1 MADPGAEPTPPPPVG
16 EAGRSATRRLGTDWA
31 IWLVLRLVA
40 LAIIIGWIPW
50 PELVNDLTIY
60 GTWVTDSL
68 GFGRFPTDEMWQYP
82 PLAGP
87 VFVAGAWLPGQRLGF
102 ALLFLAFDAAIMAM
116 LARQAG
122 RTGLAGGTRLWAL
135 LPLIVG
141 PLILARFDVVPTAFA
156 VAAVLAAAH
165 PAASGGLAA
174 TGAWL
179 KIWPLLVLAAV
190 RRRDL
195 PRAALGVLGASA
207 VIAGVLAVTTED
219 PMSFLAGQRDRG
231 LQIESLAAWPFLVAR
246 ALGAPVEVI
255 YRYGAH
261 EVEATGVDLVARGAT
276 LATLVLLALVAVQRL
291 RGALE
296 TLSGADVALATVLFS
311 VATSRVFSGQYF
323 IWLLALAAVC
333 LADPGSRMRRT
344 IWLLIAAGL
353 ATHLVYPWLYSALLD
368 GSPIAVVAQ
377 TVRVGLTLA
386 ATGTALVVVARP
398 GHAHASGSPP
408 SSISRS
414 RSADRSQPHDDS
426 TH

>member
-1 MADPGAEPTPPPPVG
+1 VPAPRAEPTPLPADGP
-16 EAGRSATRRLGTDWA
+16 AAARRPWIDWA

-68 GFGRFPTDEMWQYP
+68 QFGRFPTDEMWQYP

-87 VFVAGAWLPGQRLGF
+87 VFVAGSWLPGQRVGF

-122 RTGLAGGTRLWAL
+122 RTGRSAGTRLWAL
-135 LPLIVG
+135 LPVIVG

-156 VAAVLAAAH
+156 VAAVLAAAR
-165 PAASGGLAA
+165 PMASGVLAASG
-174 TGAWL
+174 AWL
-179 KIWPLLVLAAV
+179 QVWPLLVLAAV

-195 PRAALGVLGASA
+195 PRAALGALGASA
-207 VIAGVLAVTTED
+207 LIAGVLAVTTDE
-219 PMSFLAGQRDRG
+219 PMSFLTGQRDRG

-261 EVEATGVDLVARGAT
+261 EVEAAGVDLAARGAT
-276 LATLVLLALVAVQRL
+276 LATLVLLAIVAIQRL

-296 TLSGADVALATVLFS
+296 PLPGADVALATVLFS

-333 LADPGSRMRRT
+333 LSDPGSRMRRT

-353 ATHLVYPWLYSALLD
+353 ATHLVYPWLYSALLA
-368 GSPIAVVAQ
+368 GSPLAVLVQ

-386 ATGTALVVVARP
+386 ATGTALVVLVHPAR
-398 GHAHASGSPP
+398 AHASGSPP

>member
-1 MADPGAEPTPPPPVG
+1 MPAPRAEPTPLPADGP
-16 EAGRSATRRLGTDWA
+16 AAARRPWIDWA

-68 GFGRFPTDEMWQYP
+68 QFGRFPTDEMWQYP

-87 VFVAGAWLPGQRLGF
+87 VFVAGSWLPGQRVGF

-122 RTGLAGGTRLWAL
+122 RTGRSAGTRLWAL
-135 LPLIVG
+135 LPVIVG

-156 VAAVLAAAH
+156 VAAVLAAAR
-165 PAASGGLAA
+165 PMASGVLAASG
-174 TGAWL
+174 AWL
-179 KIWPLLVLAAV
+179 QVWPLLVLAAV

-195 PRAALGVLGASA
+195 PRAALGALGASA
-207 VIAGVLAVTTED
+207 LIAGVLAVTTDE
-219 PMSFLAGQRDRG
+219 PMSFLTGQRDRG

-261 EVEATGVDLVARGAT
+261 EVEAAGVDLAARGAT
-276 LATLVLLALVAVQRL
+276 LATLVLLAIVAIQRL

-296 TLSGADVALATVLFS
+296 PLPGADVALATVLFS

-333 LADPGSRMRRT
+333 LSDPGSRMRRT

-353 ATHLVYPWLYSALLD
+353 ATHLVYPWLYSALLA
-368 GSPIAVVAQ
+368 GSPLAVLVQ

-386 ATGTALVVVARP
+386 ATGTALVVLVHPAR
-398 GHAHASGSPP
+398 AHASGSPP

>member
-1 MADPGAEPTPPPPVG
+1 MADPRASPSAPPADGP
-16 EAGRSATRRLGTDWA
+16 AAARRQWTDWA
-31 IWLVLRLVA
+31 IWLALRLVA

-68 GFGRFPTDEMWQYP
+68 QFGRYPTDEMWQYP

-87 VFVAGAWLPGQRLGF
+87 VFLAGAWLPGQRLGF

-122 RTGLAGGTRLWAL
+122 RTGRSAGTRLWAL
-135 LPLIVG
+135 LPVIVG

-156 VAAVLAAAH
+156 VAAVLAAAAR
-165 PAASGGLAA
+165 PTASGVLAA
-174 TGAWL
+174 IGAWL
-179 KIWPLLVLAAV
+179 KVWPLLVLAAV
-190 RRRDL
+190 RGRDL
-195 PRAALGVLGASA
+195 PRAAMGALGASA
-207 VIAGVLAVTTED
+207 LVAGVLAVTTED
-219 PMSFLAGQRDRG
+219 PMSFLTGQRDRG

-246 ALGAPVEVI
+246 ALGAPVEVS

-261 EVEATGVDLVARGAT
+261 EVEAAGVELVARGAT
-276 LATLVLLALVAVQRL
+276 LATLVLLALVAIQRL

-296 TLSGADVALATVLFS
+296 HLPGADVALATVLFS

-353 ATHLVYPWLYSALLD
+353 ATHLVYPWLYSALLE
-368 GSPIAVVAQ
+368 GSPVAVMVQ
-377 TVRVGLTLA
+377 TMRVGLTLA
-386 ATGTALVVVARP
+386 ATGTALVVLARP

-408 SSISRS
+408 SSISRN

>member
-1 MADPGAEPTPPPPVG
+1 MADPREQPTPLPADRP
-16 EAGRSATRRLGTDWA
+16 AAARRRWTDWA

-60 GTWVTDSL
+60 GTWVTDTL
-68 GFGRFPTDEMWQYP
+68 QFGRFPTDEMWQYP

-122 RTGLAGGTRLWAL
+122 RSGLSAGARLWAL
-135 LPLIVG
+135 LPVIVG
-141 PLILARFDVVPTAFA
+141 PLLLARFDVVPTAFA
-156 VAAVLAAAH
+156 VAAVLAAAR
-165 PAASGGLAA
+165 PAASGVLAA
-174 TGAWL
+174 IGAWL
-179 KIWPLLVLAAV
+179 KVWPLLVLAAV
-190 RRRDL
+190 RRPDL
-195 PRAALGVLGASA
+195 PRAALGALGASA
-207 VIAGVLAVTTED
+207 VIAGVLAVSTEE
-219 PMSFLAGQRDRG
+219 PMSFLTGQRDRG

-246 ALGAPVEVI
+246 ALGAPVEVV

-261 EVEATGVDLVARGAT
+261 EVEAAGVDLVARGAT
-276 LATLVLLALVAVQRL
+276 LATLLLLALVAIQRL

-296 TLSGADVALATVLFS
+296 PLPGADVALATVLFS

-333 LADPGSRMRRT
+333 LADPVTRMRRT

-353 ATHLVYPWLYSALLD
+353 ATHLVYPWLYSALLA
-368 GSPIAVVAQ
+368 GSPIAVLVQ

-386 ATGTALVVVARP
+386 ATGTALVVLVHP
-398 GHAHASGSPP
+398 GRAHTSGSPP
-408 SSISRS
+408 SSISRN
-414 RSADRSQPHDDS
+414 RSAERSQPHDDS

>member
-1 MADPGAEPTPPPPVG
+1 MADPREQPTPLPADRP
-16 EAGRSATRRLGTDWA
+16 AAARRRWTDWA

-60 GTWVTDSL
+60 GTWVTDAL
-68 GFGRFPTDEMWQYP
+68 QFGRFPTDEMWQYP

-116 LARQAG
+116 LGRQAG
-122 RTGLAGGTRLWAL
+122 RSGLSAGTRLWAL
-135 LPLIVG
+135 LPVIVG
-141 PLILARFDVVPTAFA
+141 PLLLARFDVVPTAFA
-156 VAAVLAAAH
+156 VAAVLAAAR
-165 PAASGGLAA
+165 PAASGVLAA
-174 TGAWL
+174 IGAWL
-179 KIWPLLVLAAV
+179 KVWPLLVLAAV
-190 RRRDL
+190 RRPDL
-195 PRAALGVLGASA
+195 PRAALGALGASA
-207 VIAGVLAVTTED
+207 VIAGVLAVSTEE
-219 PMSFLAGQRDRG
+219 PMSFLTGQRDRG

-246 ALGAPVEVI
+246 ALGAPVEVV

-261 EVEATGVDLVARGAT
+261 EVEAAGVDLVARGAT
-276 LATLVLLALVAVQRL
+276 LATLLLLALVAIQRL

-296 TLSGADVALATVLFS
+296 PLPGADVALATVLFS

-333 LADPGSRMRRT
+333 LADPVTRMRRT

-353 ATHLVYPWLYSALLD
+353 ATHLVYPWLYSALLA
-368 GSPIAVVAQ
+368 GSPIAVLVQ

-386 ATGTALVVVARP
+386 ATGTALVVLVHP
-398 GHAHASGSPP
+398 GRAHTSGSPP
-408 SSISRS
+408 SSISRN
-414 RSADRSQPHDDS
+414 RSAERSQPHDDS

>member
-1 MADPGAEPTPPPPVG
+1 MADPREQPTPLPADRP
-16 EAGRSATRRLGTDWA
+16 AAARRRWTDWA

-60 GTWVTDSL
+60 GTWVTDAL
-68 GFGRFPTDEMWQYP
+68 QFGRFPTDEMWQYP

-87 VFVAGAWLPGQRLGF
+87 VFVAGSWLPGQRLGF

-122 RTGLAGGTRLWAL
+122 RTGLSAGTRLWAL
-135 LPLIVG
+135 LPVIVG

-156 VAAVLAAAH
+156 VAAVLAAAR
-165 PAASGGLAA
+165 PMASGALAA
-174 TGAWL
+174 IGAWL
-179 KIWPLLVLAAV
+179 KVWPLLVLAAV

-195 PRAALGVLGASA
+195 PRAALGALGASA
-207 VIAGVLAVTTED
+207 LIAGVLAVTTEE
-219 PMSFLAGQRDRG
+219 PMSFLTGQRDRG

-261 EVEATGVDLVARGAT
+261 EVEAAGVDLVARGTT
-276 LATLVLLALVAVQRL
+276 LATLVLLALVAIQRL

-296 TLSGADVALATVLFS
+296 PLPGVDVALATVLFS

-333 LADPGSRMRRT
+333 LADPVTRMRRT

-353 ATHLVYPWLYSALLD
+353 ATHLVYPWLYSALLA
-368 GSPIAVVAQ
+368 GSPIAVLVQ

-386 ATGTALVVVARP
+386 ATGTALVVLVHP
-398 GHAHASGSPP
+398 GRAHTSGSPP
-408 SSISRS
+408 SSISRN
-414 RSADRSQPHDDS
+414 RSAERSQPHDDS

>member
-1 MADPGAEPTPPPPVG
+1 MPEPRAEPTPLPADGP
-16 EAGRSATRRLGTDWA
+16 AAARRLWTDWA

-68 GFGRFPTDEMWQYP
+68 QFGRFPTDEMWQYP

-87 VFVAGAWLPGQRLGF
+87 VFVAGSWLPGQRVGF

-122 RTGLAGGTRLWAL
+122 RTGRSAGTRLWAL
-135 LPLIVG
+135 LPVIVG

-156 VAAVLAAAH
+156 VAAVLAAAR
-165 PAASGGLAA
+165 PMASGVLAAS
-174 TGAWL
+174 GAWL
-179 KIWPLLVLAAV
+179 KVWPLLVLAAV

-195 PRAALGVLGASA
+195 PRAALGALGASA
-207 VIAGVLAVTTED
+207 LIAGVLAVTTDE
-219 PMSFLAGQRDRG
+219 PMSFLTGQRDRG

-261 EVEATGVDLVARGAT
+261 EVEAAGVDLVARGAT
-276 LATLVLLALVAVQRL
+276 LATLVLLAIVAIQRL

-296 TLSGADVALATVLFS
+296 PLPGADVALATVLFS

-333 LADPGSRMRRT
+333 LSDPGSRMRRT
-344 IWLLIAAGL
+344 IWLLVAAGL
-353 ATHLVYPWLYSALLD
+353 ATHLVYPWLYSALLA
-368 GSPIAVVAQ
+368 GSPLAVLVQ

-386 ATGTALVVVARP
+386 ATGTALVVLVHPAR
-398 GHAHASGSPP
+398 AHASGSPP

>member
-1 MADPGAEPTPPPPVG
+1 MADPRAEHTPLPADG
-16 EAGRSATRRLGTDWA
+16 QAAARRLWTDWA

-60 GTWVTDSL
+60 GTWVTESL
-68 GFGRFPTDEMWQYP
+68 RFGRFPTDEMWQYP

-87 VFVAGAWLPGQRLGF
+87 VFVAGAWFPGQRLGF

-116 LARQAG
+116 LTRQAR
-122 RTGLAGGTRLWAL
+122 RTGVSAGVRLWAL
-135 LPLIVG
+135 LPVIVG

-156 VAAVLAAAH
+156 VAAVLAAAR
-165 PAASGGLAA
+165 PMAGGVLAA
-174 TGAWL
+174 IGAWL
-179 KIWPLLVLAAV
+179 KAWPLLVLAAV

-195 PRAALGVLGASA
+195 PRTALGVLGASA
-207 VIAGVLAVTTED
+207 LIAGVLAVTTEE
-219 PMSFLAGQRDRG
+219 PMSFLTGQRDRG

-246 ALGAPVEVI
+246 ALGAPVEVS

-261 EVEATGVDLVARGAT
+261 EVEAAGVDLVARGAT
-276 LATLVLLALVAVQRL
+276 LATLVLLAVVAIQRL

-296 TLSGADVALATVLFS
+296 PLPGPDVALATVLFS

-353 ATHLVYPWLYSALLD
+353 ATHLVYPWLYSALLA
-368 GSPIAVVAQ
+368 GSPIAVLVQ

-386 ATGTALVVVARP
+386 ATGTALVVLVHP
-398 GHAHASGSPP
+398 GSAHTSGSPP

>member
-1 MADPGAEPTPPPPVG
+1 MPAPRAEPTPLPADGP
-16 EAGRSATRRLGTDWA
+16 AAARRPWIDWA

-68 GFGRFPTDEMWQYP
+68 QFGRFPTDEMWQYP

-87 VFVAGAWLPGQRLGF
+87 VFVAGSWLPGQRVGF

-122 RTGLAGGTRLWAL
+122 RTGRSAGTRLWAL
-135 LPLIVG
+135 LPVIVG

-156 VAAVLAAAH
+156 VAAVLAAAR
-165 PAASGGLAA
+165 PMASGVLAASGAGL
-174 TGAWL
+174 
-179 KIWPLLVLAAV
+179 KVWPLLVLAAV

-195 PRAALGVLGASA
+195 PRAALGALGASA
-207 VIAGVLAVTTED
+207 LIAGVLAVTTDE
-219 PMSFLAGQRDRG
+219 PMSFLTGQRDRG

-261 EVEATGVDLVARGAT
+261 EVEAAGVDLAARGAT
-276 LATLVLLALVAVQRL
+276 LATLVLLAIVAIQRL

-296 TLSGADVALATVLFS
+296 PLPGADVALATVLFS

-333 LADPGSRMRRT
+333 LSDPGSRMRRT

-353 ATHLVYPWLYSALLD
+353 ATHLVYPWLYSALLA
-368 GSPIAVVAQ
+368 GSPLAVLVQ

-386 ATGTALVVVARP
+386 ATGTALVVLVHPAR
-398 GHAHASGSPP
+398 AHASGSPP

>member
-1 MADPGAEPTPPPPVG
+1 MADPREQPTPLPADRP
-16 EAGRSATRRLGTDWA
+16 AAARRRWTDWA

-60 GTWVTDSL
+60 GTWVTDTL
-68 GFGRFPTDEMWQYP
+68 QFGRFPTDEMWQYP

-116 LARQAG
+116 LARLAG
-122 RTGLAGGTRLWAL
+122 RSGLSAGTRLWAL
-135 LPLIVG
+135 LPVIVG
-141 PLILARFDVVPTAFA
+141 PLLLARFDVVPTAFA
-156 VAAVLAAAH
+156 VAAVLAAAR
-165 PAASGGLAA
+165 PAASGVLAA
-174 TGAWL
+174 IGAWL
-179 KIWPLLVLAAV
+179 KVWPLLVLAAV
-190 RRRDL
+190 RRPDL
-195 PRAALGVLGASA
+195 PRAALGALGASA
-207 VIAGVLAVTTED
+207 VIAGVLAVSTEE
-219 PMSFLAGQRDRG
+219 PMSFLTGQRDRG

-246 ALGAPVEVI
+246 ALGAPVEVV

-261 EVEATGVDLVARGAT
+261 EVEAAGVDLVARGAT
-276 LATLVLLALVAVQRL
+276 LATLLLLALVAIQRL

-296 TLSGADVALATVLFS
+296 PLPGADVALATVLFS

-333 LADPGSRMRRT
+333 LADPVTRMRRT

-353 ATHLVYPWLYSALLD
+353 ATHLVYPWLYSALLA
-368 GSPIAVVAQ
+368 GSPIAVLVQ

-386 ATGTALVVVARP
+386 ATGTALVVLVHP
-398 GHAHASGSPP
+398 GRAHTSGSPP
-408 SSISRS
+408 SSISRN
-414 RSADRSQPHDDS
+414 RSAERSQPHDDS